1 MTPDGYLLGGCFAH
15 KIRKV
20 EGVAAQHRSRG
31 VPAVGVAAYALAM
44 VAGLCSAVALL
55 IVFAT
60 GVSGF
65 GSDGWAIAFLASFGA
80 TIVFLGLSIRVGVA
94 TLSRRGAVDPWD
106 RWRILV
112 AVSELTAIV
121 GLFAAAHFGVGGNGA
136 PLLADVLLVVFV
148 GGLFSWNFWIWRRL
162 GT

>member
-1 MTPDGYLLGGCFAH
+1 
-15 KIRKV
+15 
-20 EGVAAQHRSRG
+20 
-31 VPAVGVAAYALAM
+31 M

-80 TIVFLGLSIRVGVA
+80 TIVFLGLSIRVGIA
-94 TLSRRGAVDPWD
+94 TLNRRGAVDPWD
-106 RWRILV
+106 RRRILV

-121 GLFAAAHFGVGGNGA
+121 GLFTAAHFGVGGDGV
-136 PLLADVLLVVFV
+136 PLLADVLLFVFV

-162 GT
+162 GA

>member
-1 MTPDGYLLGGCFAH
+1 
-15 KIRKV
+15 
-20 EGVAAQHRSRG
+20 
-31 VPAVGVAAYALAM
+31 M

-80 TIVFLGLSIRVGVA
+80 TIVFLGLSIRVGIA
-94 TLSRRGAVDPWD
+94 TLNRRGAVDPWD
-106 RWRILV
+106 RRRILV

-121 GLFAAAHFGVGGNGA
+121 GLFTAAHFGVGGDGV
-136 PLLADVLLVVFV
+136 PLLADVLLFVFA
-148 GGLFSWNFWIWRRL
+148 GRLFSWNFWIWRRL
-162 GT
+162 GA